1 MREQMMVNIFDV
13 NKTARR
19 KPAYEI
25 ALDLRIETK
34 KKKFRAISLVEPVP
48 MDILMGAAFIK
59 IRGKMYKFYYE
70 HDSLYGFGM
79 DDAPGLPGSLV
90 GEMVEFIH
98 REDSIHAACRA
109 NPS

>member
-1 MREQMMVNIFDV
+1 MTINIFDV

-25 ALDLRIETK
+25 ALDQRIDAK